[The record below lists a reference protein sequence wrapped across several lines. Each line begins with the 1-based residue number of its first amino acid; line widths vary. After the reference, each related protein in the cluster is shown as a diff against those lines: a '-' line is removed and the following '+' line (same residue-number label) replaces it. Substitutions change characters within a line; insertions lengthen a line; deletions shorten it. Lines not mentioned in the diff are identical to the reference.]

1 MQTNKRLLFLFTLF
15 VFFNQFVLF
24 AQNTGRQN
32 PIDTAKLLKANG
44 ISAPASKVEV
54 EPAPVGSVNRQV
66 VRNDYQSVA
75 KPPTSEV
82 FGASFFSNE
91 SLSFE
96 PNLRIGIPPNYI
108 LGPDDELTINV
119 SGYQEMN
126 IKTPVQ
132 PEGSIFIQ
140 QVGTVS
146 VNGLTIEDATVRIR
160 DKMSQTAYPS
170 LRAGASRLTITLS
183 KIRSIHITAIGAA
196 KSGNFTVSSLS
207 SLFNSLYLCGG
218 PGAINTYRN
227 IELIR
232 NNKIIQHIDIYQF
245 LTRGDQR
252 GNVSLREGDVIN
264 FPVYKKRV
272 TIAGAV
278 KRPGVFELK
287 DGETL
292 DDLLFFAGGYT
303 NKAYKASI
311 KVKQN
316 TDTERKIKNILKLEI
331 STYMPAD
338 GDEFEVEEI
347 LNIVENAV
355 SINGAVYRPGEF
367 ELTPGLTIS
376 GLIKR
381 SGGLRENAFTDRA
394 TLTRMHPDGTSE
406 NFTFNVANI
415 MKGGADDM
423 QLIKKDV
430 INIAAINDFKSTY
443 AVTIAGEVRKPGSF
457 PYQENLSLRD
467 LFFMAGGFTDAA
479 SPYHVEIG
487 RRIINERINKDADS
501 IAIVYDVNIEKAL
514 NIENNKFILKP
525 FDVVTVRK
533 NPGYTEQ
540 KSVNI
545 TGEVN
550 YPGAYTI
557 GSKKERIS
565 DLIKRAG
572 GLTSLANPNG
582 VFLIRNTAQTNDS
595 QQQVAKTIQTSIKD
609 TSVKVLEDITRTN
622 FRIPIDINT
631 AMNNPGSLQDYIL
644 EDHDE
649 IQILKFDPLVKLS
662 GEVLISTKTGFIE
675 GKNIQYYLSQAG
687 GTTDNAR
694 RSKIYVLYANG
705 HIKRTKNGIFG
716 IFRSYP
722 RVEEGAEIVVP
733 KKIEKKGTDATTVVS
748 TLGTF
753 ISLISLVII
762 TITTLKK

>member
-1 MQTNKRLLFLFTLF
+1 M
-15 VFFNQFVLF
+15 F
-24 AQNTGRQN
+24 AQAIGRQLPVDTSKLGKGNGNTGIPN
-32 PIDTAKLLKANG
+32 PN
-44 ISAPASKVEV
+44 KVDV
-54 EPAPVGSVNRQV
+54 EPTVIAPVNRTPV
-66 VRNDYQSVA
+66 KNDYQTVA
-75 KPPTSEV
+75 KLPTSEV
-82 FGASFFSNE
+82 FGASFFTNE

-132 PEGSIFIQ
+132 PEGSVFIP
-140 QVGTVS
+140 QVGAVN
-146 VNGLTIEDATVRIR
+146 VNGLTIEDAIARIR

-170 LRAGASRLTITLS
+170 LRVGSSKLSVTLS
-183 KIRSIHITAIGAA
+183 KIRSIHITAVGAA
-196 KSGNFTVSSLS
+196 KSGNFTISSLS

-232 NNKIIQHIDIYQF
+232 NNKVIQHIDIYQF

-252 GNVSLREGDVIN
+252 GNVSLRENDVIN

-272 TIAGAV
+272 TVNGAV
-278 KRPGVFELK
+278 KRPGIFELK

-303 NKAYKASI
+303 DKAYKASI

-316 TDTERKIKNILKLEI
+316 TDTERKIRTVFKQGI
-331 STYMPAD
+331 STYVPTD
-338 GDEFEVEEI
+338 GDEFDVEEI
-347 LNIVENAV
+347 LNTVENAV
-355 SINGAVYRPGEF
+355 SIKGAVYRPGEF

-376 GLIKR
+376 ALIKHA
-381 SGGLRENAFTDRA
+381 GGLRENVFTDRA
-394 TLTRMHPDGTSE
+394 TLTRTHPDGTME
-406 NFTFNVANI
+406 NFTFNVASV

-423 QLIKKDV
+423 QLIKRDV
-430 INIAAINDFKSTY
+430 INIATINEFKSIYT
-443 AVTIAGEVRKPGSF
+443 VNITGEVRKPGSF

-467 LFFMAGGFTDAA
+467 LFFLAGGFTDAA
-479 SPYHVEIG
+479 SSYHVEIG
-487 RRIINERINKDADS
+487 RRIINERTNRDADS
-501 IAIVYDVNIEKAL
+501 IATVYDVNIEKAL
-514 NIENNKFILKP
+514 NIENDKFILRP
-525 FDVVTVRK
+525 FDIVTVRK

-540 KSVNI
+540 RTVNVS
-545 TGEVN
+545 GEVN

-557 GSKKERIS
+557 GSKKERVS

-572 GLTSLANPNG
+572 GLTALANPNG
-582 VFLIRNTAQTNDS
+582 VFLIRSTPEVNDS
-595 QQQVAKTIQTSIKD
+595 QKQAAKLIQSSIKD

-622 FRIPIDINT
+622 FRIPIEVKT
-631 AMNNPGSLQDYIL
+631 VLSNPGSLQDYIL

-649 IQILKFDPLVKLS
+649 IQVSKFDPLVKLS
-662 GEVLISTKTGFIE
+662 GEVLISTKTGFVE
-675 GKNIQYYLSQAG
+675 GKSIQYYLSQAG

-705 HIKRTKNGIFG
+705 HIKRTKNGVFG

-722 RVEEGAEIVVP
+722 KVEEGSEIVVP
-733 KKIEKKGTDATTVVS
+733 KKMEKKGVDVGSTVS
-748 TLGTF
+748 TLGTL
-753 ISLISLVII
+753 ISLISLVVV
-762 TITTLKK
+762 TISTIKK